1 MESDVQSLSWLRFI
15 FASVTVLGLLGLLG
29 WLLKV
34 ASLKGWLVPRPSGK
48 ADLKCTSSMA
58 LDTRRRILVVER
70 DGMEYLLLLGPNNDI
85 LLSQSLIP
93 SQSNS
98 SAPSEPT

>member
-1 MESDVQSLSWLRFI
+1 MEPDVTSVSWLRFA

-29 WLLKV
+29 WGLKV

-58 LDTRRRILVVER
+58 LDARRRVVVVER
-70 DGMEYLLLLGPNNDI
+70 EGMEYLLLLGPNNDI
-85 LLSQSLIP
+85 LLSQSPIP
-93 SQSNS
+93 STPSA